1 MSQNKWWVPYR
12 YSLSLEYNIRE
23 IRWSSWRNSDPFC
36 TQNYANGV
44 VTSFDS
50 RGCCQDVDC
59 FIILFNFN
67 FIPENPNKPEM
78 TLKPVS
84 PLVCLEYNPKDSHV
98 LIGGQYNGQIGN
110 AKMLQTTTGLS
121 SASLSMDF
129 TKVKLFRARLFNVR
143 KPQESLPLN
152 ISAALVWYLLFP
164 PTKWLFRKLFLN

>member
-1 MSQNKWWVPYR
+1 
-12 YSLSLEYNIRE
+12 
-23 IRWSSWRNSDPFC
+23 
-36 TQNYANGV
+36 
-44 VTSFDS
+44 
-50 RGCCQDVDC
+50 
-59 FIILFNFN
+59 
-67 FIPENPNKPEM
+67 M

-129 TKVKLFRARLFNVR
+129 TKVKLFRAPLFNVR

-152 ISAALVWYLLFP
+152 ISAALV
-164 PTKWLFRKLFLN
+164 